1 MRRVSPAERLWAK
14 SPGADVAL
22 STWEESRLP
31 ACAPAAALEARP
43 LLAPHRAHPG
53 LTCCGGEGGPLG
65 GVCALHSSRSPVTSR
80 VFTLLRVAAVLAD
93 NGIREKIKL
102 PSSVAR

>member
-43 LLAPHRAHPG
+43 LLAPTVRTRDSRAAEEREAPSAG
-53 LTCCGGEGGPLG
+53 
-65 GVCALHSSRSPVTSR
+65 CARCTVP
-80 VFTLLRVAAVLAD
+80 
-93 NGIREKIKL
+93 
-102 PSSVAR
+102 ARR